1 MELNIN
7 ILTDN
12 KCKLIIKDLSEYL
25 PESSDTTTKGKFKF
39 SETIS
44 IDVLSHNKQ
53 QESVNKSILYSAH
66 ETNDPIQ
73 MPVTFDGWFTITHI
87 VLPSKEWLDNEL
99 KKSEAS
105 SISLYSLIYVSD
117 GSNIYKYSSEQLQEV
132 EIDELLE
139 VNTVDTTISRVQKE
153 YVSICYLRK
162 CYINL
167 CYQIF
172 NNRGLAPCFEKSNV
186 NSELVYKRD
195 LLWMSLN
202 VIKYLTQFNQ
212 LAEAERIIEK
222 ITGCNGL
229 CTSYNIQ
236 QTHGCGC
243 TQYT

>member
-7 ILTDN
+7 ILTD

-25 PESSDTTTKGKFKF
+25 PESSDTTAKGKFKF

-73 MPVTFDGWFTITHI
+73 MPVTFDGWSTITHI

-99 KKSEAS
+99 KKLEAS

-139 VNTVDTTISRVQKE
+139 VNTADTTISRVQKE

-195 LLWMSLN
+195 LLRMSLN

>member
-25 PESSDTTTKGKFKF
+25 PESSDTITKGKFKF

-66 ETNDPIQ
+66 ETNDPRQ

-105 SISLYSLIYVSD
+105 SIGLYSLIYVSD
-117 GSNIYKYSSEQLQEV
+117 GSNIYKYSSEQLQAV
-132 EIDELLE
+132 KIDELLE

-172 NNRGLAPCFEKSNV
+172 NNRGLAPCFEKNDV

-229 CTSYNIQ
+229 CTSHNIQ

-243 TQYT
+243 T